1 MLNGFGHTP
10 TVEETFAFIFERFE
24 QMQAVDDEMSGVKN
38 NLQLAQE
45 KMDALT
51 LENKHLN
58 SRIQEMENSR
68 GWKALE
74 RLRYIYRKTI
84 GLLKK

>member
-1 MLNGFGHTP
+1 
-10 TVEETFAFIFERFE
+10 
-24 QMQAVDDEMSGVKN
+24 
-38 NLQLAQE
+38 
-45 KMDALT
+45 MDALT

-84 GLLKK
+84 GFFLKIDFNLKRIS